1 MIVQGLQASYRHVE
15 NGMSRPDMVASRAV
29 ATHLDEVIIYRS
41 TGPWSRRWI
50 ERKYPTKNFH
60 VKGKSS
66 DWGPQAGFV
75 PYLGAFSKV
84 GHNAAKA
91 ADGTAA
97 NDKGL
102 HERYA
107 AKVQL
112 SLAPAELHVQW
123 VQTEEKPPRV
133 AVLQVLR
140 DARDASSVVL
150 LARRSGDGAFFTF
163 SARMNSKTGRYDI
176 FVDPTPGVHTLLPA
190 NLRGEPGAR
199 AGYAAGGGRL
209 LAPQRLIPLEVMTSS
224 EKGALNRP
232 MTGDYDLMSI
242 CPRWESYGERSGSE
256 ISKEGLDFGRGSR
269 PEAGL
274 SFRAGTNMDAVLDMR
289 TNTGAKGRL
298 SADGK
303 QLTFQGHAAKDM
315 GKIRLQEHNDMG
327 NLTPRI
333 LRAINALNQAMG
345 AVGTDSPM
353 RRVHHNAESHRNHIF
368 GALQA
373 KEMEADDGFPL
384 TMFLPARLDGSGP
397 FAGWGGVATLE
408 RMDEFRACAVALKAA
423 GFFLPRNWAWGM
435 SVRDQVASR
444 DFRPGATA
452 VY

>member
-1 MIVQGLQASYRHVE
+1 MA
-15 NGMSRPDMVASRAV
+15 RPDMVASQQV
-29 ATHLDEVIIYRS
+29 ATLLDEVIIYRS

-50 ERKYPTKNFH
+50 ELKYPTKNFH

-75 PYLGAFSKV
+75 PYLGVFSKV
-84 GHNAAKA
+84 GHNRAKA

-112 SLAPAELHVQW
+112 SLTPAELHTQW
-123 VQTEEKPPRV
+123 SQPEENPPRV

-140 DARDASSVVL
+140 DARNPADVLL
-150 LARRSGDGAFFTF
+150 LARRSGDAAFFTF
-163 SARMNSKTGRYDI
+163 SGRMNNRKGRYDI
-176 FVDPTPGVHTLLPA
+176 FVDPVPGVQMLLPR
-190 NLRGEPGAR
+190 NVRLEPQASAGFAQAGAR
-199 AGYAAGGGRL
+199 L
-209 LAPQRLIPLEVMTSS
+209 LSPERLIPLEVMTSS
-224 EKGALNRP
+224 ETGALNRP
-232 MTGDYDLMSI
+232 MTGDYDLMAV
-242 CPRWESYGERSGSE
+242 CPVWEAYGQRSSGE
-256 ISKEGLDFGRGSR
+256 ISKDGLDFGRAGGV
-269 PEAGL
+269 EAGL

-303 QLTFQGHAAKDM
+303 QLTFQGYAPKDM

-345 AVGTDSPM
+345 AVGTQSPL

-373 KEMEADDGFPL
+373 KEMEGGDGFPL
-384 TMFLPARLDGSGP
+384 TVFLPDRLEAAGP

-408 RMDEFRACAVALKAA
+408 NMDDFRACAAALKAT

-435 SVRDQVASR
+435 SIRDQVASPG
-444 DFRPGATA
+444 FRPGATA